1 MPDKKPITNKSSER
15 KISIIENTPAVF
27 EISDDLNVVDTAP
40 IYEIDSKSE
49 VVRWCGLIIHVSERH
64 NVDPRLAMAIMYMET
79 THGWYEKLYPNML
92 EKIYSI
98 RKSVLP
104 MNIHYH
110 YWRKM
115 GVTKEN
121 LNCPYYNIEFG
132 VILLERIQN
141 RIESP
146 TIKKIASIYNFLG
159 AEKITN
165 YGARVAKL
173 YLSQPWVKKGC
184 A

>member
-79 THGWYEKLYPNML
+79 THVGGNGGSSTTANKEPNILM
-92 EKIYSI
+92 
-98 RKSVLP
+98 R
-104 MNIHYH
+104 NIHP
-110 YWRKM
+110 
-115 GVTKEN
+115 
-121 LNCPYYNIEFG
+121 LP
-132 VILLERIQN
+132 
-141 RIESP
+141 
-146 TIKKIASIYNFLG
+146 
-159 AEKITN
+159 
-165 YGARVAKL
+165 
-173 YLSQPWVKKGC
+173 
-184 A
+184 